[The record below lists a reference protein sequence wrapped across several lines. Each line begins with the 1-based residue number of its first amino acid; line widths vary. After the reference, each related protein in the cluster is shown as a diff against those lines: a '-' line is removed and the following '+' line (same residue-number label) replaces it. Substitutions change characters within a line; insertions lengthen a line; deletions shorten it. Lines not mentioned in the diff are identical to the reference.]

1 MSASELDAASH
12 PTPDAPSAI
21 AITLATTPRLR
32 RRWTAAYGLYTLAS
46 NLIFTHAVWVLYLA
60 ANGYSPF
67 AIGLFETA
75 FHLAKF
81 LAELPTGIFA
91 DLWGRRTSLVVSCIV
106 GAASSLLFLVPT
118 APMLVASFALS
129 GVAYAFRGGAD
140 SALLWALAEE
150 SGSPAAER
158 TAWYSRLFS
167 RMLLVT
173 IAAQTV
179 GTGAGGFLGAISPAV
194 PFVGSALTAA
204 AGIPPLLLLP
214 ERRLGRAERPH
225 PLAHLRAGLRAI
237 IADPVLL
244 GLLLLSGLT
253 ACVFTTV
260 GYYAQLYFGALGFSL
275 AAVGVLFA
283 IVVVPDALGAALAPR
298 LLHRLPRRALLALF
312 VAMECVGLACLSA
325 GTPVLAVVGYVVL
338 LHSGD
343 AVLYPALNTYL
354 NERSPE
360 AQRATVLS
368 LETGIFSAAMIVLF
382 PLFGLGLTHIS
393 YALAYRWTLV
403 ALVAGTVGIAA
414 LVAVGRRS
422 VRQSTTLQNDV
433 AG

>member
-1 MSASELDAASH
+1 MSAAELDATSH
-12 PTPDAPSAI
+12 PAPNGPVTVAMAI
-21 AITLATTPRLR
+21 AATPCTR
-32 RRWTAAYGLYTLAS
+32 RRWTAAYALYTLAS

-75 FHLAKF
+75 FHAAKF
-81 LAELPTGIFA
+81 LAEIPTGIFA
-91 DLWGRRTSLVVSCIV
+91 DLWGRRTSLVVSCIM
-106 GAASSLLFLVPT
+106 GAASSLLFLMPT

-173 IAAQTV
+173 IAAQAV
-179 GTGAGGFLGAISPAV
+179 GTGVGGFLGTISPVV
-194 PFVGSALTAA
+194 PFVGSSLSAA

-237 IADPVLL
+237 AADPVLL

-298 LLHRLPRRALLALF
+298 LLRWMPRRVLLALF
-312 VAMECVGLACLSA
+312 IGLECLGLACLSA
-325 GTPVLAVVGYVVL
+325 GTPALAVVGYVIL

-360 AQRATVLS
+360 VQRATVLS

-382 PLFGLGLTHIS
+382 PLFGLGLTHIP
-393 YALAYRWTLV
+393 YAVAYRWTLV

-414 LVAVGRRS
+414 LVAVGRRGMRH
-422 VRQSTTLQNDV
+422 VT
-433 AG
+433 